1 MSNRIEAD
9 EIAQF
14 VTKAANFDTP
24 EGVSVTVE
32 FDDGSVITREWGTVE
47 ATSEPTTPEQGE
59 PTTPERNEA
68 EIRDAWAKIAADEW
82 QKFQAAAAEFGVTT
96 GKRAERV
103 DKLVDLG
110 VMPGDDPSVDAPDD
124 APEQSEPESFVD
136 LSESD
141 QDALRDAVDTDPS
154 DTDFK
159 QAKDLLKTG
168 ADYVAIAGECINHGE
183 HEGETVGAKLTKDG
197 LIPFCNHCEH
207 KADDVTVERL
217 SETEQTV
224 FRALR
229 KDGMVSSKALAMA
242 ED

>member
-1 MSNRIEAD
+1 MSNQIEAD

-14 VTKAANFDTP
+14 VAKASNFEVPT
-24 EGVSVTVE
+24 GVSVTIE
-32 FDDGSVITREWGTVE
+32 FEDGTNMNHEWGAVE
-47 ATSEPTTPEQGE
+47 ATSEPTTPEQTE
-59 PTTPERNEA
+59 PTTPEQGEA
-68 EIRDAWAKIAADEW
+68 EIRDAWAKIAADDWPE
-82 QKFQAAAAEFGVTT
+82 FQAAAAEHGVVNM
-96 GKRAERV
+96 KREPMIDTLA
-103 DKLVDLG
+103 DMG
-110 VMPGDDPSVDAPDD
+110 VMPGDDPSDGAPDD

-229 KDGMVSSKALAMA
+229 KDGMVSSKALRTA
-242 ED
+242 EN